1 MGRVGKPGRSL
12 SAGEAGAENTE
23 GSGWGS
29 RLGGSS
35 LGEPVSENR
44 EGQGS
49 GWGSRVGGSGGE
61 QGSEVQ
67 QGSGSLLR

>member
-23 GSGWGS
+23 GWGS
-29 RLGGSS
+29 RLGGSRG
-35 LGEPVSENR
+35 GEPVSENR

-49 GWGSRVGGSGGE
+49 SWGSRVGGSGGE